1 MKRTAFLY
9 ILVLLIAAPVF
20 AQTAAV
26 ENYCVLGAKQAST
39 SGLNSTNYLQG
50 VIPSCTVTVYLTG
63 TTTPATIYADA
74 ISTALTNPFTANT
87 DGSWIFFAATTQG
100 YDVVLNGGTSPNV
113 YPSPVTLTDL
123 FPGGGS
129 GGGTTVNVNGSSV
142 SNPNF
147 NGTTPAAASGYVNG
161 TFQVSGSSV
170 SVEVPTSSA
179 GGVTQIVPGA
189 NVSVSPSSGVGT
201 VTLAVTGGTFTS
213 PTTVSNTFAAK
224 NLTSIGPR
232 YDVTQYGAVGNGS
245 TDDTSA
251 IQAAYTACYNNGVAP
266 RGGIVEFPGAKTYV
280 ISSTI
285 NVYDGCATE
294 GIIETYTGGQA
305 PPEIKW
311 NGAAAGATSATT
323 GFVVA
328 SNSAYITTPSS
339 PIAGVAPSHLA
350 TFTGTNSFSVHNWV
364 IITGC
369 TSTSSLGMNYAVGEV
384 TSASSS
390 QFTIAT
396 SEPLVSNGT
405 YTDTCTATTINVAIA
420 TDTGARYQESFTNI
434 LIQGPTVTSASALGI
449 NIYYGSRVDTGT
461 RLYNTWMQDAQ
472 YFGYYFSGGG
482 INTNMGGGWRCDSVE
497 TSCVYWRLNAFDDL
511 EMGVGTVDNS
521 CSSCTS
527 GSGGVILLDATGRT
541 ADMYLDMHD
550 IKFESNTNL
559 QSGIGMVTLLD
570 NPNNTSTSQAFLNFN
585 TVWNQHGGTVTTYP
599 SIVVSP
605 ANDAALEITA
615 VNSLMGSSAPFVG
628 IPALSRINTTGS
640 AGSLPFL
647 SYSPSWSMGI
657 RAGSSKAVL
666 SLLGDVN
673 IGQLYQNAVQAS
685 AFLYSDTAF
694 GALPNGTTLLPGQI
708 IAPPTYWKGVN
719 GNRYAIDV
727 VYQSGTTG
735 TLNSGNTTCTG
746 TSGTYVLTCSSA
758 TDLSAG
764 QRISIGTDTNK
775 SISYIDATNSSA
787 VTVNLQSTLGSTY
800 STATALT
807 FFTPTFGPELQ
818 FPTKSSAAPTTL
830 TWSQGDME
838 QNSGAAVN
846 GVAAWVNVAAG
857 TPGTWAGIPLGN
869 SSGQINTS
877 QISNTTG
884 SGAAV
889 LATSP
894 TISNPIITG
903 APTYL
908 GTVAY
913 EQDFLVK
920 YSLAVSSG
928 TNSQVITVTA
938 PITGDPAQAISAIA
952 ILTSSDALRTANIYT
967 ITGYSTDG
975 IYIQQ
980 IASNNGGSSTQTLYL
995 TAATSGSGT
1004 TWTFSIVNMS
1014 ASSAETGVLKMIFLN
1029 DGAAFIST
1037 VVAGT
1042 AVNSTATAAPWEY
1055 APSFQGS
1062 FSTSLVPFQSLTT
1075 TGSGAASLSGGV
1087 LNVPTPSAS
1096 TLAGTTLNSTI
1107 VNSSLTSLG
1116 AVPNY
1121 VGVSTNFSCTPG
1133 AAAGTGATCVCETN
1147 HTCTT
1152 NSGDLTLTTGTG
1164 TTTGTAATVVLYG
1177 SAQTTYPNCSAEVHT
1192 AAAVSTVG
1200 YTLENST
1207 GFTRYAFSA
1216 PAASTAYTIHYRCG
1230 Y

>member
-1 MKRTAFLY
+1 MKMKRTAFLY
-9 ILVLLIAAPVF
+9 VLMFLIVAPLF
-20 AQTAAV
+20 GQTSAITG
-26 ENYCVLGAKQAST
+26 YCVLGAKQAIT

-50 VIPSCTVTVYLTG
+50 VIPQCTVTVYLTG
-63 TTTPATIYADA
+63 TTTLATIYADSS
-74 ISTALTNPFTANT
+74 STPLTNPFTANT
-87 DGSWIFFAATTQG
+87 DGSWLFYPATSQG
-100 YDVVLNGGTSPNV
+100 YDVALSGGVSPNT

-129 GGGTTVNVNGSSV
+129 GGTTVNVNGSSV

-147 NGTTPAAASGYVNG
+147 NGTTPTAGSGYVNG
-161 TFQVSGSSV
+161 VFQVSGSSV

-189 NVSVSPSSGVGT
+189 NVSVSPSGGVGT
-201 VTLAVTGGTFTS
+201 VTLSVTGGTFTS

-232 YDVTQYGAVGNGS
+232 YDVTQYGATGNGS

-294 GIIETYTGGQA
+294 GIMETYTGGQA

-323 GFVVA
+323 GFVVS

-350 TFTGTNSFSVHNWV
+350 TFTGTNSFSAHNWV
-364 IITGC
+364 IVTGC
-369 TSTSSLGMNYAVGEV
+369 TSTSSLSMNYAVGEV

-396 SEPLVSNGT
+396 SEPLPSNGT

-497 TSCVYWRLNAFDDL
+497 TSCVYWRLNAFDDF

-521 CSSCTS
+521 CTTCTS
-527 GSGGVILLDATGRT
+527 GSGGVIMVDATGRT
-541 ADMYLDMHD
+541 GDMYLDMHD

-570 NPNNTSTSQAFLNFN
+570 NPNNTSTSQAFFNFN

-605 ANDAALEITA
+605 ANDAALEIT
-615 VNSLMGSSAPFVG
+615 VLNSLMGSSAPFVG

-673 IGQLYQNAVQAS
+673 IGQFYQNTVQAS

-735 TLNSGNTTCTG
+735 TPNSGNTTCTG

-787 VTVNLQSTLGSTY
+787 VVVNLQSTLSATY

-807 FFTPTFGPELQ
+807 FFTPTFGPEIQ

-838 QNSGAAVN
+838 QNSGATAN
-846 GVAAWVNVAAG
+846 GIAAWVNVVAG
-857 TPGTWAGIPLGN
+857 TAGTWAAIPLGN

-894 TISNPIITG
+894 TISNPVITG
-903 APTYL
+903 APTYSA
-908 GTVAY
+908 TSAY
-913 EQDFLVK
+913 EQDFLVH
-920 YSLAVSSG
+920 YSLAISSG
-928 TNSQVITVTA
+928 ANSQVITVTA
-938 PITGDPAQAISAIA
+938 PTTGDPAQAISAIA
-952 ILTSSDALRTANIYT
+952 ILTSSDAVRTENIYT

-975 IYIQQ
+975 INVQQ
-980 IASNNGGSSTQTLYL
+980 IASNNGSSSTQTLYL
-995 TAATSGSGT
+995 TQATSGSGT

-1014 ASSAETGVLKMIFLN
+1014 ASSVESGVLKLIFLN
-1029 DGAAFIST
+1029 SGGAYVST
-1037 VVAGT
+1037 VTAGT
-1042 AVNSTATAAPWEY
+1042 AVNSSAAAAPWEY

-1087 LNVPTPSAS
+1087 LNVPSTIPTANVAAG
-1096 TLAGTTLNSTI
+1096 TLASGMAATTQAVGN
-1107 VNSSLTSLG
+1107 NGTSLSTTG
-1116 AVPNY
+1116 FVAQIQGRVIGTAISSATTIAP
-1121 VGVSTNFSCTPG
+1121 VSPIVHVTG
-1133 AAAGTGATCVCETN
+1133 AAAIATITAPTG
-1147 HTCTT
+1147 CTT
-1152 NSGDLTLTTGTG
+1152 AGIGCQVILIPDGLWT
-1164 TTTGTAATVVLYG
+1164 TTTGGNIAIVSSAVVSKAETMTYDPATSVW
-1177 SAQTTYPNCSAEVHT
+1177 YPS
-1192 AAAVSTVG
+1192 
-1200 YTLENST
+1200 Y
-1207 GFTRYAFSA
+1207 
-1216 PAASTAYTIHYRCG
+1216 
-1230 Y
+1230 